1 MVLPFRLACTYTPMK
16 TALSY
21 WLLLALGASTALAQT
36 PPKKPPVRKPT
47 PEPKAAGQ
55 QPERWLKD
63 GREPY
68 PYFPEDFPRV
78 PELVSKPFGPDD
90 VYTYV
95 EQMPTLPGQA
105 GLLAISQTLNKL
117 VVLPLDAP
125 AGRSVV
131 KFVVD
136 KEGIVRQPAIAKSL
150 RADVDSAVVAAARK
164 LPRFTPGRQ
173 AGQVVAVSLTLP
185 VVVPEPEHP

>member
-1 MVLPFRLACTYTPMK
+1 MK
-16 TALSY
+16 AALSY

-36 PPKKPPVRKPT
+36 YPKKPPVCKPT
-47 PEPKAAGQ
+47 PGPKAAGQ

-63 GREPY
+63 NREPY

-78 PELVSKPFGPDD
+78 PEPVSKPFGPDD

-105 GLLAISQTLNKL
+105 GLLAVRQTLNKL

-131 KFVVD
+131 TFVVD
-136 KEGIVRQPAIAKSL
+136 KEGRVRQPAIAKSL

-173 AGQVVAVSLTLP
+173 AGQVVAVRLTLS
-185 VVVPEPEHP
+185 VVVPVPEHP